1 MEIRNTTISDL
12 PIVMKIYEG
21 ARKFMAQTGNPKQ
34 WGATNWPPESVI
46 REDIKCSRG
55 YVVVNDDDRV
65 IGAFC
70 YMFGKDIDP
79 TYLNIED
86 GRWSDDSAYGV
97 VHRLAGDGSEPGI
110 GRFCLDWALKESG
123 HLRVDTH
130 PDNQVMQNLL
140 NSMGF
145 RQCGIIHVI
154 EDNDPRYAYE
164 KLRQL

>member
-1 MEIRNTTISDL
+1 MKIRNTTISDL

-46 REDIKCSRG
+46 REDIQNHRS
-55 YVVVNDDDRV
+55 YVCVNDEGGV
-65 IGAFC
+65 IGVFA
-70 YMFGKDIDP
+70 YVYGKDIDP
-79 TYLNIED
+79 TYLDIED
-86 GRWSDDSAYGV
+86 GSWFDDSAYGV
-97 VHRLAGDGSEPGI
+97 VHRMAGDGSQHGI